1 MEQATDT
8 STKALTYNPPW
19 TFAIPLAGA
28 AVLALAVLLP
38 GLPGL
43 AALLSLGLAG
53 SVIAAVHHAEV
64 IAHRVG
70 EPYGTLVLAMAVTVI
85 EVALI
90 VSLML
95 AAEGQAA
102 TLARDTVFAAV
113 MIIMNGI
120 IGISLL
126 VGGRR
131 HYEQGFQLQ
140 GVSAALGTL
149 TVITVFTLVMPNYT
163 TSVPGPVY
171 SPHQLIFIAVATLVL
186 FAGFTF
192 VQTIRHRDYFLP
204 LPDPTGSGDTDG
216 DGEDDHHAD
225 PPSLRTTWASVSMLM
240 VALVTVV
247 LSAKMISPTIK
258 AGLVAIGAP
267 AAMLGILIALL
278 VLAPEG
284 MAAVRA
290 SMKNRL
296 QTSLNLAVG
305 SAIATIGLTIPVV
318 AVVSLVMGWPLAL
331 GLDAK
336 QTMLLVLTLF
346 VASISLSTGRTT
358 ILQGLVH
365 LVLFAAFL
373 FLSIVP

>member
-1 MEQATDT
+1 
-8 STKALTYNPPW
+8 
-19 TFAIPLAGA
+19 
-28 AVLALAVLLP
+28 
-38 GLPGL
+38 
-43 AALLSLGLAG
+43 
-53 SVIAAVHHAEV
+53 
-64 IAHRVG
+64 
-70 EPYGTLVLAMAVTVI
+70 
-85 EVALI
+85 
-90 VSLML
+90 
-95 AAEGQAA
+95 
-102 TLARDTVFAAV
+102 
-113 MIIMNGI
+113 
-120 IGISLL
+120 
-126 VGGRR
+126 
-131 HYEQGFQLQ
+131 
-140 GVSAALGTL
+140 
-149 TVITVFTLVMPNYT
+149 
-163 TSVPGPVY
+163 
-171 SPHQLIFIAVATLVL
+171 
-186 FAGFTF
+186 
-192 VQTIRHRDYFLP
+192 
-204 LPDPTGSGDTDG
+204 
-216 DGEDDHHAD
+216 
-225 PPSLRTTWASVSMLM
+225 MLM